1 MTAESTAAD
10 IGEHYA
16 WVYWD
21 AAKRAEFVWPLL
33 LAESVEHQSFL
44 AYGLDEGR
52 LEQLLEE
59 IQNTGRGSK
68 GRQSFEILCTAIQSK
83 DEKCPTAFIAGQGL
97 QISKRNFGTLRF
109 IIVAILWSNTSTF
122 TFLLMEHG
130 DFDSLDEL
138 NADTSEG
145 ICLLLIFSLFNSNFP
160 PILSAPP
167 LFKVRHQELTQFLTP
182 SIIPPFQD
190 IHSSL
195 VEEWT
200 FKERTTNHDKEKII
214 SIFMMDWWTSHYK
227 FGLKRQPSITPG
239 NILVELKARADARV
253 AAERVAEGG
262 SVPTKNSKRSKR
274 QHSAGLKSKLSDE
287 EVKERAALT
296 LQALGMKTRKE
307 CPSDGDQLDSSV
319 VAKRLRGGGAD
330 SDDPVIN
337 DPRYLSMQQQMGDL
351 QAVVAQLLDAKV

>member
-1 MTAESTAAD
+1 MICLTAESQAAE

-33 LAESVEHQSFL
+33 LAYSVEHQSYL
-44 AYGLDEGR
+44 AYGLDEGM
-52 LEQLLEE
+52 LEQLSEE
-59 IQNTGRGSK
+59 IKNTGRGSK

-130 DFDSLDEL
+130 EFDSLDEL

-145 ICLLLIFSLFNSNFP
+145 IWLLLIFSLLTWNFP
-160 PILSAPP
+160 SVLLAPP

-182 SIIPPFQD
+182 SLSPPFQD
-190 IHSSL
+190 IYSSV

-200 FKERTTNHDKEKII
+200 FKERTTSKDKDKI
-214 SIFMMDWWTSHYK
+214 IFMMDWWTSYYR

-239 NILVELKARADARV
+239 NILVELKARADARA
-253 AAERVAEGG
+253 AAEKVAEGG
-262 SVPTKNSKRSKR
+262 TVPAKNVQYKRSKR
-274 QHSAGLKSKLSDE
+274 QHSADLKGKLSDE

-296 LQALGMKTRKE
+296 LQALGMKTRNG
-307 CPSDGDQLDSSV
+307 DGDQLDRA
-319 VAKRLRGGGAD
+319 VAKRLRGGGPD

-337 DPRYLSMQQQMGDL
+337 DPRYLSMQQQLGDI